1 MSRVLF
7 IFCLGEQVVTR
18 AQGFEQANQ
27 PELVYDQSIYLW
39 LFDDRPPVHPVYGVY
54 NKHSPP
60 LRKDD
65 MTRYYDGM
73 DIFQHSIDNFVNH
86 HCDPYVRF
94 LTSKFCYRLY
104 YTVFLF
110 RQFESGRW
118 SGNHKL
124 MVRPPM

>member
-7 IFCLGEQVVTR
+7 IFCLGKQVVTR

-104 YTVFLF
+104 YTVFMF
-110 RQFESGRW
+110 SQFE
-118 SGNHKL
+118 
-124 MVRPPM
+124 